1 MDVQDGDVAIYVRA
15 KPEAGLKV
23 GDRVLVRGQTE
34 PSFLPVIAADHI
46 TFLQHGKLPLPVP
59 TSFDDLLGTKFNCR
73 WVRVRGVVGAVN
85 VGQSQ
90 TAKVGR
96 LELRMDG
103 GWVEVH
109 VASQGAASLN
119 RLLGAEV
126 EVTGVAAR
134 QFDSRMRE
142 IGARV
147 KISSLSGIRV
157 LKGAASNPWTQPIT
171 PLGKII
177 AAYHVRDL
185 SHRVHVHG
193 VITYYE
199 PGTAVVLQSGTE
211 SLWIS
216 AKTSQP
222 MRIGDVADATGF
234 PDTQDRQLLLRH
246 AEVRDTHVQA
256 PVTPQAATWGQL
268 ASWASNEQG
277 GYEYELVSIVGK
289 VLAEVQE
296 ATRDEYVLS
305 SGGRLFTA
313 LYRYP
318 RGTGKERPMLEAPV
332 GSTVRVT
339 GVCILTAAAPVN
351 GEAPFDILLRSFH
364 DVSIIARPTVVNVH
378 DLTLLAGLLFC
389 VVILMVARSLVLE
402 RKLRRETAALAY
414 LERRR
419 SVILENINNGHP
431 LAEIIEQ
438 ITEMVSFKLRGAPCW
453 CEIADGARLGN
464 RPKKMISQRIL
475 REEIHG
481 RAGAAHGTLF
491 AAMDGLTKP
500 VADEQ
505 TALVLGAELATLA
518 IETSQLYTDLVHR
531 SEYDLLTDVQNRFSL
546 ERNMDLLIQAA
557 RQAAGVFGLIYID
570 LNGFKQ
576 VNDQHGHQVG
586 DLYLQEV
593 SLRMQRQLRPGD
605 TLARLGGDEFAVL
618 VGGVRNRSD
627 VEEIAQRLENCFDEP
642 FTTESCVVHGS
653 ASVGIALYPE
663 DGGSRD
669 ALFSAADSAMYK
681 VKNAERNDAKEAG
694 EGTGADIES

>member
-1 MDVQDGDVAIYVRA
+1 
-15 KPEAGLKV
+15 
-23 GDRVLVRGQTE
+23 
-34 PSFLPVIAADHI
+34 
-46 TFLQHGKLPLPVP
+46 
-59 TSFDDLLGTKFNCR
+59 
-73 WVRVRGVVGAVN
+73 
-85 VGQSQ
+85 
-90 TAKVGR
+90 
-96 LELRMDG
+96 
-103 GWVEVH
+103 
-109 VASQGAASLN
+109 
-119 RLLGAEV
+119 
-126 EVTGVAAR
+126 
-134 QFDSRMRE
+134 
-142 IGARV
+142 
-147 KISSLSGIRV
+147 
-157 LKGAASNPWTQPIT
+157 
-171 PLGKII
+171 
-177 AAYHVRDL
+177 
-185 SHRVHVHG
+185 
-193 VITYYE
+193 
-199 PGTAVVLQSGTE
+199 
-211 SLWIS
+211 
-216 AKTSQP
+216 
-222 MRIGDVADATGF
+222 
-234 PDTQDRQLLLRH
+234 
-246 AEVRDTHVQA
+246 
-256 PVTPQAATWGQL
+256 
-268 ASWASNEQG
+268 
-277 GYEYELVSIVGK
+277 
-289 VLAEVQE
+289 
-296 ATRDEYVLS
+296 
-305 SGGRLFTA
+305 
-313 LYRYP
+313 
-318 RGTGKERPMLEAPV
+318 
-332 GSTVRVT
+332 
-339 GVCILTAAAPVN
+339 
-351 GEAPFDILLRSFH
+351 
-364 DVSIIARPTVVNVH
+364 
-378 DLTLLAGLLFC
+378 
-389 VVILMVARSLVLE
+389 
-402 RKLRRETAALAY
+402 
-414 LERRR
+414 
-419 SVILENINNGHP
+419 VILENINNGHP

-475 REEIHG
+475 REEIRG